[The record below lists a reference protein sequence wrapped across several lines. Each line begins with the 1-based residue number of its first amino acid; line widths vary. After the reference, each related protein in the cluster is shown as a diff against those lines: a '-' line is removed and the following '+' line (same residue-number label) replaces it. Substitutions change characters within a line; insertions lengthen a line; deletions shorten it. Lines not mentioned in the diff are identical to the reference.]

1 MLLWD
6 IDGTLIEHA
15 PAKRDRHAHAVT
27 QVLGIPTTPVP
38 QGVGK
43 TDRQIVTELLTAHTE
58 PTHEVIVDVLAHL
71 DDITDSDL
79 LTSPASALPG
89 VIDALAYM
97 SGMGARNLL
106 LTGNTPRRAEAKVR
120 SAGLASYFDI
130 PSGFYGHTHA
140 TRMDLVAEAVD
151 HLDSDALTNTII
163 IGDTPLDITAA
174 RSGGVKV
181 IAVATG
187 AVSEQELAEHNPD
200 GLLPSIDAAVF
211 AALVDQIL
219 RT

>member
-1 MLLWD
+1 VLLWD

-58 PTHEVIVDVLAHL
+58 PTHEVIGDVLAHL

-89 VIDALAYM
+89 VMDALAYM
-97 SGMGARNLL
+97 SGMGARHLL

-130 PSGFYGHTHA
+130 TAGFYGHAHA

-211 AALVDQIL
+211 AALVDHIL

>member
-1 MLLWD
+1 
-6 IDGTLIEHA
+6 
-15 PAKRDRHAHAVT
+15 
-27 QVLGIPTTPVP
+27 
-38 QGVGK
+38 
-43 TDRQIVTELLTAHTE
+43 
-58 PTHEVIVDVLAHL
+58 
-71 DDITDSDL
+71 
-79 LTSPASALPG
+79 
-89 VIDALAYM
+89 
-97 SGMGARNLL
+97 
-106 LTGNTPRRAEAKVR
+106 
-120 SAGLASYFDI
+120 
-130 PSGFYGHTHA
+130 
-140 TRMDLVAEAVD
+140 MDLVAEAVD

-187 AVSEQELAEHNPD
+187 AVSEQKLAEHNPD